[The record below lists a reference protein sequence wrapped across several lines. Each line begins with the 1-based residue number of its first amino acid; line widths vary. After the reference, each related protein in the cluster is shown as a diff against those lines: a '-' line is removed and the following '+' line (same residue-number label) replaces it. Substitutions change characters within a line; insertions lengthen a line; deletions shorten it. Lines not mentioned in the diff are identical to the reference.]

1 MDYILLCVVC
11 FIGVLLFINRD
22 IKQAIRVFPILPFV
36 IYDMLSDLSENK
48 QTNSKTT
55 SIANILTHIFGV
67 IVLYSMFSNVIFI
80 LAVILYFKSSKFIKI
95 YVVRKINNWYSNIF
109 SSENLAK

>member
-1 MDYILLCVVC
+1 MNYMLLCFVC
-11 FIGVLLFINRD
+11 FIGVLLFVSRD
-22 IKQAIRVFPILPFV
+22 IKQAVRVFPVLPFV
-36 IYDMLSDLSENK
+36 VYDMLNDLSENQ

-55 SIANILTHIFGV
+55 SIANISSHILG
-67 IVLYSMFSNVIFI
+67 IAVLYSMFSNVIFI
-80 LAVILYFKSSKFIKI
+80 LAVILYFKSSKFMKI